1 VPVKVTVVGARIAF
15 SSSTPLFHEIWLMDP
30 DGQNPTKLTT
40 STEDGSTQPA
50 WSPDRSK
57 IAFTRNVGGASIE
70 IFVMDADGQNPVQ
83 LTSNFEKFNSEPA
96 WSPTAAGSPSRVTA
110 TASSRFTQWT
120 RTARTWSG

>member
-1 VPVKVTVVGARIAF
+1 VVGARIAF

-57 IAFTRNVGGASIE
+57 IAFTRNVGGANFE
-70 IFVMDADGQNPVQ
+70 LFVMDTDGQNPVR
-83 LTSNFEKFNSEPA
+83 LTNNTAEDTSGLALSLEQAGVKHTGSN
-96 WSPTAAGSPSRVTA
+96 G
-110 TASSRFTQWT
+110 
-120 RTARTWSG
+120 